1 MTVKFPFADKTN
13 PGSVFIYDKENV
25 DPNIKEA
32 AITNLNLKEAS
43 SKILL
48 FSDENDKFATKVRVN
63 SSGLIIKAEDIKE
76 GDIPP
81 HRHINDDTGGLI
93 RSSFKIFILELIEN
107 QSRYTIPEEVYKN
120 IQFIIINGI
129 YIHEFKTIEEFY
141 LDLLFNID
149 QPCTALLLF

>member
-13 PGSVFIYDKENV
+13 PGSVFIYDTENT

-32 AITNLNLKEAS
+32 AITNSNLKEAS

-48 FSDENDKFATKVRVN
+48 YSDNHDTFATKVRVN
-63 SSGLIIKAEDIKE
+63 ANGIVIATDDIKE
-76 GDIPP
+76 EDVPP
-81 HRHINDDTGGLI
+81 HRHINDDTGGI
-93 RSSFKIFILELIEN
+93 INSSFKIFILDLIEN

-120 IQFIIINGI
+120 IQSIIINGI
-129 YIHEFKTIEEFY
+129 YIHEFKTTEEFY